1 MRRLF
6 SMDSIISDA
15 ADSSVSLE
23 ELGLALVVDVPG
35 DFDVGIIFHLSGTSP
50 LSTRGATVM
59 L

>member
-1 MRRLF
+1 
-6 SMDSIISDA
+6 MDSIISDD
-15 ADSSVSLE
+15 ADSSVSLG